1 MKKKNLRFFAALWGG
16 KLSIVLLR
24 LLKRKASHFP
34 GELALK
40 ICPDFL
46 QRISRPKTVVC
57 ITGTNGKT
65 TTSNLLGDILR
76 INGRKITHNS
86 YGSNTPTGIS
96 AVLLENADLLG
107 RPKNDLALL
116 ETDERASIHVM
127 PYLKPDILMV
137 NNMLR
142 DTFKRN
148 AHPGFIAWIL
158 SKATPAETKIIYN
171 RDDPECYSIGHGI
184 NERSSFSL
192 TCEDLGGYRPDTFEE
207 HPICPVCGHELEYT
221 LRRYNHIGLHHC
233 PACGWEPEAADYAL
247 TAVDKEERSFTIS
260 VRGEERK
267 YHLINDSLA
276 NIYNFTAAVSVL
288 DALGLT
294 DEEIR
299 RGFEEAHIVTSRFK
313 HYEVCGRSIS
323 MLLTKGQSPVAC
335 NNMFSYVGAQDV
347 PKKVV
352 VLMVDDQ
359 HEAAND
365 VENMCWLYDC
375 DYEQFADP
383 GIDHLIVAGQR
394 CMDQKLRL
402 IIAGVPEE
410 KMTVLDSIEAVAQ
423 VEELYKAENIYFLY
437 DIFSDSVAEKLR
449 RSVQE
454 GFIAREGAQE

>member
-1 MKKKNLRFFAALWGG
+1 MKKKNLRFFVALWGG
-16 KLSIVLLR
+16 KLSIILLR
-24 LLKRKASHFP
+24 MLRRKASHFP

-46 QRISRPKTVVC
+46 QRIGRPKTVVC

-171 RDDPECYSIGHGI
+171 GDDPECYSIGLGI
-184 NERSSFSL
+184 NERSSFSVV
-192 TCEDLGGYRPDTFEE
+192 CPDFGGYRPDSFEE
-207 HPICPVCGHELEYT
+207 HPICPQCGHELEYT
-221 LRRYNHIGLHHC
+221 LRRYNHIGLHRC
-233 PACGWEPEAADYAL
+233 PGCDWAPPAPDYAL
-247 TAVDKEERSFTIS
+247 TAVDKESNTFTIN
-260 VRGEERK
+260 VKGEERT
-267 YHLINDSLA
+267 YNLINDSLA
-276 NIYNFTAAVSVL
+276 NLYNFTAAVSVL
-288 DALGLT
+288 DSMGLS

-299 RGFEEAHIVTSRFK
+299 CGFESAQIVASRFK
-313 HYEVCGRSIS
+313 HYDVCGRSVS

-335 NNMFSYVGAQDV
+335 NNMFGYVTAKDEPG
-347 PKKVV
+347 KLL
-352 VLMVDDQ
+352 VLMLDDE
-359 HEAAND
+359 HDAAND

-375 DYEQFADP
+375 DYERFCDP
-383 GIDHLIVAGQR
+383 SIEHLIVAGPR
-394 CMDQKLRL
+394 CLDQKLRL
-402 IIAGVPEE
+402 MIAGVPEE
-410 KMTVLDSIEAVAQ
+410 KMTVLDSIGAVTQ
-423 VEELYKAENIYFLY
+423 QEELYKAQNIYFLY
-437 DIFSDSVAEKLR
+437 DIFSDSSAEKLR
-449 RSVQE
+449 RAME
-454 GFIAREGAQE
+454 EELKKREGDSI